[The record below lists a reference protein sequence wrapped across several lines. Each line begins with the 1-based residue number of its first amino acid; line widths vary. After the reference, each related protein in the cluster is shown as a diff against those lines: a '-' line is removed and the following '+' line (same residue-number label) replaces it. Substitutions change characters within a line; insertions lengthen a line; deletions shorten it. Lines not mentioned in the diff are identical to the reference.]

1 MFKNYLKITLRN
13 IKRHKAYSLINIS
26 GLAIGM
32 ALCVLILV
40 YVQDELS
47 YDNFHEK
54 GDRIYRIAELENHDG
69 ELLHYMRI
77 GPGVTEKLKVDFPD
91 AIEKTVRLLPA
102 GEVWTK
108 FDDKLFREDRV
119 YLADET
125 FFDIFSFVFIRGNR
139 ETALKDPNSIVLNRT
154 TAEKYFGSTEAV
166 GKMVKV
172 DLPGV
177 PLLKVTAVV
186 EDIPTNSHFH
196 PDLLVS
202 LSTIINEQNQAFFE
216 EQMYGNAVWSY
227 VLLNEGHPV
236 ENLESQLPAFLEKH
250 LNEAQK
256 KRVVEFYL
264 QPLKDIHLRSSTD
277 PFTEIEPENTGNITY
292 VYIFSIIAFLI
303 LLVACINFMNLATA
317 RSANRAQEVG
327 IRKVVGAAKQQ
338 LIKQFI
344 GESLVLTFLALPL
357 ALITAHLLLPLFNSL
372 AGKEMTIAYF
382 DNPVLLPALVL
393 IVIFVGFVSGSYP
406 AFFLSSFQPVNVL
419 KGKQIARRGSGLFRK
434 ILVVGQFA
442 VSVGFV
448 IGVLI
453 VLQQLNFMRTTDLG
467 FNKENVVVV
476 PVILPEPALQRARKV
491 EVLKN
496 EYLNYP
502 GVIDVTAAE
511 SVPSDIRGIVNCR
524 VEGEPESEAKVVVQV
539 ATDYEFLKTLEIEL
553 LEGRNF
559 SREYSTDMKEG
570 FIINEAAAKNLGL
583 ESPIG
588 KQIVL
593 QNRKG
598 TIIGVFKSPHWEPKR
613 RLIAPMVFYML
624 PVNYIKLAVR
634 VSPDDI
640 PGTLAFLEKKWDE
653 NITTRPFQYEFLEDM
668 YDSLYKSERQM
679 SSVVFY
685 FTLLTIFIACL
696 GLFGLASFATEQ
708 RTKEI
713 GIRKILG
720 ASVHGVV
727 MLLWQ
732 QFGKLILIGNII
744 AIPLAYYVLHKWLQN
759 FHYRISIGVE
769 IFLLST
775 IMIVAVAILSISYQS
790 IKAALANPVDSLRYE

>member
-13 IKRHKAYSLINIS
+13 IKRHKAYSLINIF

-32 ALCVLILV
+32 ALCILILV

-91 AIEKTVRLLPA
+91 AVENTVRLLPA
-102 GEVWTK
+102 GDVWTK

-119 YLADET
+119 YLVDET
-125 FFDIFSFVFIRGNR
+125 FFDIFSFDFING
-139 ETALKDPNSIVLNRT
+139 EQKVALKEPNSIVLNKT
-154 TAEKYFGSTEAV
+154 TAEKYFGITEVV
-166 GKMVKV
+166 GKMVQV
-172 DLPGV
+172 DMPGI
-177 PLLKVTAVV
+177 PLLKVTAVI
-186 EDIPTNSHFH
+186 EDMPSNSHFH
-196 PDLLVS
+196 PALLVS
-202 LSTIINEQNQAFFE
+202 LSTIRNEQNQAFFDE
-216 EQMYGNAVWSY
+216 LMYGNVVWSY
-227 VLLNEGHPV
+227 ILLKEDYPV
-236 ENLESQLPAFLEKH
+236 EELESQLPAFLEKH

-256 KRVVEFYL
+256 KRVMEFYL
-264 QPLKDIHLRSSTD
+264 QPLRDIHLRSSTD

-292 VYIFSIIAFLI
+292 IYIFSIIAFLI

-344 GESLVLTFLALPL
+344 GESMLLTFIALPL
-357 ALITAHLLLPLFNSL
+357 ALGIAHLLLPFFNSL
-372 AGKEMTIAYF
+372 AGKEMAIAYF
-382 DNPVLLPALVL
+382 NNPVLLPALVL
-393 IVIFVGFVSGSYP
+393 IVLFVGFVSGSYP

-419 KGKQIARRGSGLFRK
+419 KGKQIASGGSGLLRK
-434 ILVVGQFA
+434 ILVVGQFV
-442 VSVGFV
+442 VSIGFV

-453 VLQQLNFMRTTDLG
+453 VLQQLNFMRNSDLG
-467 FNKENVVVV
+467 FNKDNVVVV
-476 PVILPEPALQRARKV
+476 PVVLPEPALQRARKV

-496 EYLNYP
+496 EYLQYP
-502 GVIDVTAAE
+502 GVIDVAAAQ

-524 VEGEPESEAKVVVQV
+524 VEGKPESEAKIVVQV

-553 LEGRNF
+553 IEGRNF
-559 SREYSTDMKEG
+559 SREHSTDMREG
-570 FIINEAAAKNLGL
+570 FIISEAAVRNLGL

-588 KQIVL
+588 KRIVL
-593 QNRKG
+593 ANRKG
-598 TIIGVFKSPHWEPKR
+598 TVIGVFKSPHWEPKR
-613 RLIAPMVFYML
+613 RFIAPMVFYML
-624 PVNYIKLAVR
+624 PVNYTKLV
-634 VSPDDI
+634 VKISPNDI
-640 PGTLAFLEKKWDE
+640 PGALAFLEKKWDE
-653 NITTRPFQYEFLEDM
+653 NITTRPFQYEFLEDI
-668 YDSLYKSERQM
+668 YNRLYKSERQM
-679 SSVVFY
+679 TNVVFY

-696 GLFGLASFATEQ
+696 GLFGLASYATEQ

-720 ASVHGVV
+720 ASVPGII
-727 MLLWQ
+727 MLLWR

-744 AIPLAYYVLHKWLQN
+744 AIPLAYYMLYKWLQN
-759 FHYRISIGVE
+759 FYYRISIGVE

-775 IMIVAVAILSISYQS
+775 IMIVAIAVLSISYQS

>member
-1 MFKNYLKITLRN
+1 MFKNYLIITLRN
-13 IKRHKAYSLINIS
+13 IKRHKAYSLINIL

-32 ALCVLILV
+32 ALCILILV

-54 GDRIYRIAELENHDG
+54 GDRIYRIAELEDHDG

-77 GPGVTEKLKVDFPD
+77 GPGVTEKLKIDFPN
-91 AIEKTVRLLPA
+91 AVENTVRLLPA
-102 GEVWTK
+102 GDVWTK
-108 FDDKLFREDRV
+108 FEDKLFQEDHV
-119 YLADET
+119 YVVDET
-125 FFDIFSFVFIRGNR
+125 FFNIFSFEFISGDK
-139 ETALKDPNSIVLNRT
+139 EAALKEPNSLVLNKT
-154 TAEKYFGSTEAV
+154 TAEKYFGITEVA
-166 GKMVKV
+166 GKMVQV
-172 DLPGV
+172 DIPGV

-186 EDIPTNSHFH
+186 KDIPSNSHFH
-196 PDLLVS
+196 PDLLIS
-202 LSTIINEQNQAFFE
+202 LSTIRNEQNQAFFDE
-216 EQMYGNAVWSY
+216 RMYGNTVWSY
-227 VLLNEGHPV
+227 ILFKEGYAAG
-236 ENLESQLPAFLEKH
+236 ELESQLPAFLEKH
-250 LNEAQK
+250 LNEAEK
-256 KRVVEFYL
+256 KRVKEFYL
-264 QPLKDIHLRSSTD
+264 QPLKNIHLRSSTD

-292 VYIFSIIAFLI
+292 IYIFSIIAFLI

-327 IRKVVGAAKQQ
+327 IRKVVGAPKKQ
-338 LIKQFI
+338 LIRQFM
-344 GESLVLTFLALPL
+344 GESLFLTFIALPL
-357 ALITAHLLLPLFNSL
+357 ALGIAHLFLPLFNSL
-372 AGKEMTIAYF
+372 AGKEMTISYF
-382 DNPVLLPALVL
+382 NNLILLPALVL
-393 IVIFVGFVSGSYP
+393 IVLFVGFVSGSYP

-419 KGKQIARRGSGLFRK
+419 KGKQIASGGSSPLRK

-442 VSVGFV
+442 VSIGFV

-453 VLQQLNFMRTTDLG
+453 VLQQLNFMRNSDLG

-476 PVILPEPALQRARKV
+476 PAVLPEPALQRARKV

-496 EYLNYP
+496 EYLRHP
-502 GVIDVTAAE
+502 GVIEVTAAQR
-511 SVPSDIRGIVNCR
+511 VPSDIRGIVNCR
-524 VEGEPESEAKVVVQV
+524 VEGASMDEAKIVAQV

-553 LEGRNF
+553 IEGRNF
-559 SREYSTDMKEG
+559 SREHSTDMREG
-570 FIINEAAAKNLGL
+570 FIINEAAVKNLGL

-588 KQIVL
+588 KRIVL
-593 QNRKG
+593 ANRKG
-598 TIIGVFKSPHWEPKR
+598 TVIGVFKSPHWEPKR
-613 RLIAPMVFYML
+613 RFIAPMVFFMR
-624 PVNYIKLAVR
+624 PMNYIKLAVKI
-634 VSPDDI
+634 SPKDI

-679 SSVVFY
+679 TSVVFY

-720 ASVHGVV
+720 ASVPGVV

-732 QFGKLILIGNII
+732 QFGKLVLIGNII
-744 AIPLAYYVLHKWLQN
+744 AIPLAYYVLHRWLQN

-769 IFLLST
+769 VFLLST
-775 IMIVAVAILSISYQS
+775 VMIVAIAVLSISYQS
-790 IKAALANPVDSLRYE
+790 IKAAVANPVDSLRYE